1 MGHFD
6 TISAPRV
13 PMSGIIA
20 LHARR
25 GAHLL
30 RRWAPPPHHEG
41 AVVGEP
47 APTIVL
53 DAPAWVLL
61 HAEAHARG
69 FKNALAFRRWLRR
82 RQVPVRRDGHRL
94 WVRRVDVD
102 RAIEG
107 LGQTTSETAV
117 NTAVSEAV
125 AAITR
130 RR

>member
-1 MGHFD
+1 MGPFD
-6 TISAPRV
+6 TILTPRV

-20 LHARR
+20 SRARTFPR
-25 GAHLL
+25 LP
-30 RRWAPPPHHEG
+30 RRRALPPHHEVT
-41 AVVGEP
+41 VVGEP
-47 APTIVL
+47 APTVVL

-61 HAEAHARG
+61 HAEAQARG
-69 FKNALAFRRWLRR
+69 FKNPLAFRRWLRR

-94 WVRRVDVD
+94 WVRREDVD

-107 LGQTTSETAV
+107 LDQEAPAGTV